1 MTRTPL
7 LFAGLLALLFTGSG
21 LARAQET
28 IVIDG
33 RESAVIVDL
42 SVLDHFAPKGKPVKK
57 PRTAQAQAPAPAPS
71 AAPAPAPAPVPTP
84 AAPGGQAKPGTV
96 KKPATPAK
104 PPAAESAAAVP
115 VAPKPAAGTA
125 KPPATATAP
134 AQATG
139 TAEANAN
146 PSIPDSIAPATRLSF
161 AAGSEEMDAAASAL
175 VDALVAENGSGARVV
190 QVRAYAAGSG
200 ETNSAARRLS
210 LKRAV
215 AVRSYMIH
223 KGMQAARI
231 DVRALGPAPDA
242 GPADRVDIV
251 IMP

>member
-1 MTRTPL
+1 
-7 LFAGLLALLFTGSG
+7 
-21 LARAQET
+21 
-28 IVIDG
+28 
-33 RESAVIVDL
+33 VIVDL
-42 SVLDHFAPKGKPVKK
+42 SALDRVAPKAKPVKQ
-57 PRTAQAQAPAPAPS
+57 PRAAQAPAPTAEQAPAPAP
-71 AAPAPAPAPVPTP
+71 AAPAVPAKPAPV
-84 AAPGGQAKPGTV
+84 
-96 KKPATPAK
+96 KKPPAPAK
-104 PPAAESAAAVP
+104 PPAAEASAPAPAAASP
-115 VAPKPAAGTA
+115 AAVAALPPKPAPAPGQ
-125 KPPATATAP
+125 ATAR
-134 AQATG
+134 
-139 TAEANAN
+139 AEANASA
-146 PSIPDSIAPATRLSF
+146 SIPDNIAPATRLNF

>member
-7 LFAGLLALLFTGSG
+7 LAAGLLAFLLAGSG
-21 LARAQET
+21 LAQAQET
-28 IVIDG
+28 VVIDG
-33 RESAVIVDL
+33 REPAVIIDL
-42 SVLDHFAPKGKPVKK
+42 SALDRAAPKAKPVKQ
-57 PRTAQAQAPAPAPS
+57 PRAAQAPAPTPAKPAPVKKPPAAPKPPEAQAS
-71 AAPAPAPAPVPTP
+71 APAPAKANP
-84 AAPGGQAKPGTV
+84 AAVAALPPALLPGQA
-96 KKPATPAK
+96 
-104 PPAAESAAAVP
+104 
-115 VAPKPAAGTA
+115 TA
-125 KPPATATAP
+125 R
-134 AQATG
+134 
-139 TAEANAN
+139 AEANAN
-146 PSIPDSIAPATRLSF
+146 PSIPDNIAPATRLNF

-215 AVRSYMIH
+215 AVRSYMIQ